1 MFRSICLIFSLVYID
16 IICGHSLSHH
26 KLNLSPHGLILSP
39 RAHLSERTT
48 MDSNSTALPDPNRY
62 ITDNDVNGESFF
74 SKALPPA
81 LPVVQDLG
89 GALMR
94 LGYIEAQPPA
104 LLTNDTDVKAYE
116 NSLGQLPPLV
126 PLGGGPA
133 VWYIDTPPN
142 SSSPMHRT
150 VSLDIVIQLE
160 GEIELTLS
168 SGEKRILKPG
178 DLTIQRSTLHQWRNP
193 SMTKWTRMLGVM
205 SECQPVVVGNQ
216 TLGAVFPKH

>member
-1 MFRSICLIFSLVYID
+1 MFRFICVYYSLLYLTITT
-16 IICGHSLSHH
+16 IHGHT
-26 KLNLSPHGLILSP
+26 LSPHKLSLSP
-39 RAHLSERTT
+39 RFHITKRST
-48 MDSNSTALPDPNRY
+48 MDSNSSTPLPNPNRY
-62 ITDNDVNGESFF
+62 ITDNDANGESFF
-74 SKALPPA
+74 FTALPPA
-81 LPVVQDLG
+81 LPVATDLG

-104 LLTNDTDVKAYE
+104 LLTNDTDLKAYE
-116 NSLGQLPPLV
+116 NALQNLPPLV
-126 PLGGGPA
+126 PAGGGPA

-142 SSSPMHRT
+142 SSSPLHRT

-168 SGEKRILKPG
+168 TGEKRILKPG
-178 DLTIQRSTLHQWRNP
+178 DLTIQRSTLHQWSNP
-193 SMTKWTRMLGVM
+193 SKTKWTRMVGVM

>member
-1 MFRSICLIFSLVYID
+1 
-16 IICGHSLSHH
+16 
-26 KLNLSPHGLILSP
+26 
-39 RAHLSERTT
+39 
-48 MDSNSTALPDPNRY
+48 MDSSSTAPPPPDPNRH
-62 ITDNDVNGESFF
+62 ITVNNADGESFF
-74 SKALPPA
+74 SKTLPPA
-81 LPVVQDLG
+81 LPVVNDLG

-94 LGYIEAQPPA
+94 LGYVTALPPA
-104 LLTNDTDVKAYE
+104 LLTNDTDLKAYD
-116 NSLGQLPPLV
+116 NSLQDLPPLV
-126 PLGGGPA
+126 PPGGGAA

-168 SGEKRILKPG
+168 TGEKRFLKPG
-178 DLTIQRSTLHQWRNP
+178 DLTIQRSTLHQWRNR

-216 TLGAVFPKH
+216 TLGSVFPKH